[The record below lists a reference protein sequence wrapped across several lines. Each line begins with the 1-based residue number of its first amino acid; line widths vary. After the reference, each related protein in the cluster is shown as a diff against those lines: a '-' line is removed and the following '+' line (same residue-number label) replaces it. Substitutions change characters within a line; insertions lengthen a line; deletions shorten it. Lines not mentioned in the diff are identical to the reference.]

1 VTSDEV
7 QPQVF
12 VNQFAEAVG
21 PGPQQVA
28 HQRCQCVGFSKRTR
42 PMAVT
47 FHGERQDTT
56 SAGWLRMIELI
67 DEAAAD
73 RREVFRPLAE
83 MTAEERRDLITLPR
97 SIGRLTSVKHL
108 VLYGSN
114 LVRIPP
120 EIGLMSGLE
129 RFDPYTSY
137 RLHWFPYELTRCAA
151 LVDSTVSTRAI
162 YGNFKHRPPFP
173 ALRGVT
179 RGDLTDLDPYVHGT
193 EGVRTCS
200 VCDQP
205 IGDEMHQVW
214 ISQTAGTDVWPLLVN
229 ACSQACVDALPPG
242 ARNHVAT
249 PHRGGPNVV
258 QPDPGW

>member
-1 VTSDEV
+1 MTSDEE
-7 QPQVF
+7 QPRVL
-12 VNQFAEAVG
+12 VNRFADAVG
-21 PGPQQVA
+21 PGPQAVA
-28 HQRCQCVGFSKRTR
+28 RQHCRCVGYSKRTR
-42 PMAVT
+42 PVAVA

-56 SAGWLRMIELI
+56 SSGWLRMLELI

-73 RREVFRPLAE
+73 GREVFRPLVE
-83 MTAEERRDLITLPR
+83 MTAGQRRDLITLPR
-97 SIGRLTSVKHL
+97 SIGRLTKVRHL

-137 RLHWFPYELTRCAA
+137 RLHWFPYELTRCTR
-151 LVDSTVSTRAI
+151 LVDSTVSTRAL

-173 ALRGVT
+173 ALREVT
-179 RGDLTDLDPYVHGT
+179 HGDLTDLDPYLHGT

-200 VCDQP
+200 VCDRP
-205 IGDEMHQVW
+205 IGDELRQVW
-214 ISQTAGTDVWPLLVN
+214 ISRGAGTDVWPLLVN
-229 ACSQACVDALPPG
+229 ACSRACVDALPAP
-242 ARNHVAT
+242 ARNHVPT
-249 PHRGGPNVV
+249 PHRGGPDVI